1 MSDTKKPSK
10 FGLGLLFGTMLGGL
24 AALFLSP
31 TSGPQNREL
40 VAKKVKE
47 LEKLLADNELDKKI
61 KEIFGEVTEETKTL
75 YLKAKKEVIK
85 KLSELK
91 ESIEHIDRE
100 KYSEVVHE
108 TVEILK
114 KEVKREAKDMER
126 LKSQLLAEWKKLH
139 PEPKLIAKKK

>member
-1 MSDTKKPSK
+1 MTDTKKPSK
-10 FGLGLLFGTMLGGL
+10 FGLGLLFGTVLGGL

-61 KEIFGEVTEETKTL
+61 KEIFGEVTEETKAL

-91 ESIEHIDRE
+91 ESIDSIDRE
-100 KYSEVVHE
+100 KYGEVVHE

-114 KEVKREAKDMER
+114 KEVKREVKDMER